1 VFLCAQF
8 FAVSGGGNIAK
19 VTISGSS
26 YMIDDMRW
34 E

>member
-8 FAVSGGGNIAK
+8 FAVSGGNIAK